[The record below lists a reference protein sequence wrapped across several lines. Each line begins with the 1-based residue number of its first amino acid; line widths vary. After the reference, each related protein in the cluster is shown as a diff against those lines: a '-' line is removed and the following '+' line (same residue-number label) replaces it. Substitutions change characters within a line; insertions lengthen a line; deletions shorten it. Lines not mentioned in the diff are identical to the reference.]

1 MFLQFYL
8 LTFLI
13 GLIIGSFVNVL
24 IDRLPSGKFFS
35 KPRSYCESCKKTLQ
49 WYDLFPILS
58 YILLR
63 GKCRYCKKP
72 IPYRLPIVEL
82 LTGVGFVLIYI
93 LTPVDQ
99 LISLPF
105 YLLLFSLFVAI
116 FFIDAMHQIIP
127 DVLLLC
133 IGVITVVLHVFA
145 GVEILPYIA
154 TGVAS
159 TLFFLALFLG
169 TKGRGM
175 GFGDVKFAFV
185 IGLLLGFPGTLVA
198 FYVAFVVGAIVS
210 IGLILSKKK
219 KLKGS
224 KIAFGPF
231 MIVGMVIALLYA
243 DNIMTLLF

>member
-1 MFLQFYL
+1 MLNQYL
-8 LTFLI
+8 LL
-13 GLIIGSFVNVL
+13 LIIGSILGSFVNVL
-24 IDRLPSGKFFS
+24 IDRLPSGKYFS
-35 KPRSYCESCKKTLQ
+35 RNRSFCESCKKTLK

-58 YILLR
+58 YIFLK

-82 LTGVGFVLIYI
+82 LTGIGFVLIYI

-99 LISLPF
+99 LICTPF
-105 YLLLFSLFVAI
+105 YLVLFALFVAI
-116 FFIDAMHQIIP
+116 FFIDSMHQIIP

-133 IGVITVVLHVFA
+133 IGVITVVLHVFS
-145 GVEILPYIA
+145 GVEILPYIV

-185 IGLLLGFPGTLVA
+185 IGLLLGFPGSLVA
-198 FYVAFVVGAIVS
+198 FYAAFVVGAIVS
-210 IGLILSKKK
+210 IGLILSKRK

-243 DNIMTLLF
+243 ENIMALLF